1 MQAKRFDTIAR
12 MLDDGAW
19 RALADLRDVTSMP
32 DEWVEELQAEGL
44 IETREQIGNVLVRLR
59 NPRRMSSSA

>member
-1 MQAKRFDTIAR
+1 MQATTFDTITR
-12 MLDDGAW
+12 MLDDGSW
-19 RALADLRDVTSMP
+19 RALADLRDVTSLP

-44 IETREQIGNVLVRLR
+44 IETREQVGNVLVRLR